1 MKRSLLL
8 PLISALLV
16 SFPSAA
22 SMMKFAFTG
31 QITQVENNDSQVWD
45 PIDLIGAEVTGYFL
59 MDVELASHGRE
70 ETSFYWWD
78 NIDYGP
84 GALVSSIDIANQTYF
99 ISGENDYNALHS
111 GWNTNEYLEY
121 YSGLDQFDEPVTD
134 SLYLSD
140 NENIET
146 QTPQGDLYSNQRLSI
161 SFSDSMNDFLQD
173 FGPGNGSVEPQPDW
187 LQTFI
192 WENDGSDNNGKAGIG
207 QYHYSQTLL
216 PFSGGRDS
224 QFDSSVRF
232 NLSRVVA
239 SPATAVPAPNLIW
252 LFFCGTFAVCLKN
265 SITHTLKRWIVSPQA
280 A

>member
-8 PLISALLV
+8 PLISALFV

-31 QITQVENNDSQVWD
+31 QITQVENDASQVWD
-45 PIDLIGAEVTGYFL
+45 PVELIGVEVTGYFL

-70 ETSFYWWD
+70 ETSFYWWH

-121 YSGLDQFDEPVTD
+121 YSGLDQFSRPVTD

-146 QTPQGDLYSNQRLSI
+146 QTPQGDLYFDQRLSI

-192 WENDGSDNNGKAGIG
+192 WENDGSDNNGKAGTG
-207 QYHYSQTLL
+207 VFYYNQTLIPL
-216 PFSGGRDS
+216 SGDRDS
-224 QFDSSVRF
+224 QFDSSLRF

-239 SPATAVPAPNLIW
+239 SPAIAVSAPNLIW
-252 LFFCGTFAVCLKN
+252 IFFCAMLILYLRSDHYRETKV
-265 SITHTLKRWIVSPQA
+265 P
-280 A
+280 